1 MGTAVR
7 ISDKLV
13 NEAKVTSKIENRSLA
28 GQIEYWAKIGK
39 LAEDN
44 PDSPYILLKEILIGT
59 EKLDAGKGMEYKFG

>member
-44 PDSPYILLKEILIGT
+44 PDLPYILLKEILIGT
-59 EKLDAGKGMEYKFG
+59 EKLDASQGMEYKFG